1 VGESAQG
8 VGAAHSSCETGNDR
22 GAKGPQWKHAESERA
37 ENRLNE
43 QRSTTEQAEG
53 SGQAGPVAP
62 LRLPPRVA
70 ALRQKLAQKAK
81 QEPHF
86 RFYSLYGGVMDQD
99 TLSAAWA
106 KVCSN
111 GGAPGVDGVSIRALL
126 QQKDGVQNLL
136 QKIWQEL
143 RDKTY
148 RPQPVRR
155 VYIPKANG
163 KLRPLGIP
171 TVKDRVVQMAVLLIL
186 EPIFEA
192 DFQDCS
198 YGFRP
203 GRSAHQALEEIRQQ
217 LLQGKTSVYDA
228 DLKGYFDSI
237 PHDKLMA
244 CIKMRV
250 VDGSVLRLI
259 RLWLEAPVVE
269 PPEQRGGKPCIKR
282 NDKGTPQGGVISPL
296 LANIYLHWFDKVF
309 HSSTGPANWA
319 KARLIRYA
327 DDFVVLAR
335 YQSERL
341 QQYLEQKLEVWLGLE
356 INREKT
362 RVVNVREESL
372 DFLGYSFCYVNS
384 RLYPGTRVLSMR
396 PSKKAVLRQKQAMRE
411 FIGRQASSV
420 PVTELVQSVN
430 RQLRGWGNYFG
441 HGYWR
446 DAFHEVNEHV
456 QRRFRTHLRN
466 RSQRAY
472 RVPEGRTV
480 YQHLQQLGLVLL
492 RNPVSAS

>member
-1 VGESAQG
+1 
-8 VGAAHSSCETGNDR
+8 
-22 GAKGPQWKHAESERA
+22 
-37 ENRLNE
+37 LNK
-43 QRSTTEQAEG
+43 QRSTTEPAAEE
-53 SGQAGPVAP
+53 QPFREAI
-62 LRLPPRVA
+62 LPPRVA

-106 KVCSN
+106 RVCSN
-111 GGAPGVDGVSIRALL
+111 GGAPGVDGVSIEQLL
-126 QQKDGVQNLL
+126 RQDGGVEGLL
-136 QKIWQEL
+136 NQIRQEL
-143 RDKTY
+143 RERTY

-171 TVKDRVVQMAVLLIL
+171 TVKDRVVQMAVLLVV
-186 EPIFEA
+186 EPVFEA

-217 LLQGKTSVYDA
+217 LLQGKTAVYDA

-244 CIKMRV
+244 CIQMRV

-259 RLWLEAPVVE
+259 RLWLKAPVVE
-269 PPEQRGGKPCIKR
+269 PPEPGGGKPRIKR

-296 LANIYLHWFDKVF
+296 LANICLHWFDKVF
-309 HSSTGPANWA
+309 HSANGPAQWA
-319 KARLIRYA
+319 KARLVRYA

-335 YQSERL
+335 YQSGQLR
-341 QQYLEQKLEVWLGLE
+341 QYIEGKLEGWLGLE
-356 INREKT
+356 LNREKT
-362 RVVNVREESL
+362 RVVDVRQASL
-372 DFLGYSFCYVNS
+372 DFLGYSFRYVNS

-396 PSKKAVLRQKQAMRE
+396 PSKKAVQRQKQALR
-411 FIGRQASSV
+411 
-420 PVTELVQSVN
+420 ELVGRKASTVPATDLIQSVN

-446 DAFHEVNEHV
+446 DAYNEVNEHV
-456 QRRFRTHLRN
+456 LRRFRTHLRN

-472 RVPEGRTV
+472 RIPAGRTL
-480 YQHLQQLGLVLL
+480 YSHLQQLGLVLL
-492 RNPVSAS
+492 RKPVSAS